1 MSDTIT
7 LEDDEIAIIWSAADV
22 LDVRPDLTH
31 DQALDVLHRVEHK
44 HDATIGINWDVLS
57 CHASMLY
64 PEETEE

>member
-7 LEDDEIAIIWSAADV
+7 LEDDEIAIIWSVADV

-31 DQALDVLHRVEHK
+31 DEALDVLHRVKHK

-57 CHASMLY
+57 YHASWMY
-64 PEETEE
+64 PEESEE